1 MDTLAQCFK
10 GNIGPHFAIDK
21 AIGHEKKYFK
31 KLSISG
37 KLKIWFIV
45 LLASLLPFTLYTFDV
60 STDGLLVDEYD
71 SEEDLYQSCENLNYY
86 LANNCSMDSNT
97 LKNLADIPSG
107 LSTEACFNYSLAFV
121 LFPIIGFTME
131 WYSDYKGMLKTEVNI
146 YLHTLRCQIN
156 EYTRLFQMKK

>member
-31 KLSISG
+31 KLSTSG

-45 LLASLLPFTLYTFDV
+45 FLASLLPFTLYTFDV

-71 SEEDLYQSCENLNYY
+71 SEEDLYQSCENLDDY
-86 LANNCSMDSNT
+86 LANNCSMDSLA
-97 LKNLADIPSG
+97 LKNLANIPSG
-107 LSTEACFNYSLAFV
+107 LSTEACFNYSLAFI
-121 LFPIIGFTME
+121 LFPIIGFAME
-131 WYSDYKGMLKTEVNI
+131 WYSDYKGMLKKEVNI
-146 YLHTLRCQIN
+146 HLRTYLNTSFDLTCFFK
-156 EYTRLFQMKK
+156 Y

>member
-31 KLSISG
+31 KLSTSQ

-45 LLASLLPFTLYTFDV
+45 FLASLLPFTLYTFDV

-71 SEEDLYQSCENLNYY
+71 TGKSLSEALLFAEHGENMLRTKIVLNVG
-86 LANNCSMDSNT
+86 NNFCT
-97 LKNLADIPSG
+97 
-107 LSTEACFNYSLAFV
+107 
-121 LFPIIGFTME
+121 
-131 WYSDYKGMLKTEVNI
+131 
-146 YLHTLRCQIN
+146 
-156 EYTRLFQMKK
+156 

>member
-1 MDTLAQCFK
+1 
-10 GNIGPHFAIDK
+10 
-21 AIGHEKKYFK
+21 
-31 KLSISG
+31 
-37 KLKIWFIV
+37 
-45 LLASLLPFTLYTFDV
+45 
-60 STDGLLVDEYD
+60 
-71 SEEDLYQSCENLNYY
+71 
-86 LANNCSMDSNT
+86 MDSNT

>member
-31 KLSISG
+31 KLSTWQ

-45 LLASLLPFTLYTFDV
+45 FLASLVPFTLYTFDV

-71 SEEDLYQSCENLNYY
+71 TGKSLSEALLFAEHGENMLCTEIFLNVR
-86 LANNCSMDSNT
+86 NNFCT
-97 LKNLADIPSG
+97 QHV
-107 LSTEACFNYSLAFV
+107 LSRFELGIFMY
-121 LFPIIGFTME
+121 
-131 WYSDYKGMLKTEVNI
+131 
-146 YLHTLRCQIN
+146 
-156 EYTRLFQMKK
+156 